1 MGKKAVSKYLYFM
14 SIIFTFI
21 LMVINLIALNAGET
35 NPIYSTTLP
44 FLAMGLPVLIIV
56 NAILLLYWLIRFKMW
71 VVFPLIAVACSYNFI
86 GTMYKFGSPDK
97 EVQGGIGIATYNVRG
112 FNREQTGTIAND
124 IKEYMIKKNVDVICF
139 QEYSDN
145 VTFTKE
151 KVSTNYKEDYP
162 YMATGKSD
170 MVIFSRY
177 PIRNSKTIEFDGTN
191 NSAMYADI
199 DVNGNMIRIFNIHM
213 QTTGINRSLR
223 QAAKMKEAGENM
235 TETQIYG
242 NVAGNYINQFK
253 QRAGQAIT
261 VSNEVR
267 MTDKPVILC
276 GDFNDI
282 PYSYTY
288 HMLKSK
294 LEDGFRTCGKGF
306 MYTYRGA
313 KSIMR
318 IDYIFHSPELAGVT
332 YFSDDMSYSDHN
344 PVIMRVLP
352 DKKKKI

>member
-1 MGKKAVSKYLYFM
+1 MGRKAVSKYLYFM

-21 LMVINLIALNAGET
+21 LMVMNLVALNAGNT

-44 FLAMGLPVLIIV
+44 LLAMGLPLLIII
-56 NAILLLYWLIRFKMW
+56 NILFLIYWLIRFKIW
-71 VVFPLIAVACSYNFI
+71 VVFPIIAVAFSYNFI

-97 EVQGGIGIATYNVRG
+97 EVKGGIGIATYNVRG
-112 FNREQTGTIAND
+112 FNKEQTGTIAND
-124 IKEYMIKKNVDVICF
+124 IKEYMMRKNVDVICF

-162 YMATGKSD
+162 YMVTGKSD

-177 PIRNSKTIEFDGTN
+177 PIRDSKRIDFEGTN
-191 NSAMYADI
+191 NSALWADI
-199 DVNGNMIRIFNIHM
+199 DVNGKLIRVFNVHM

-223 QAAKMKEAGENM
+223 HAAKMKEAGKNL
-235 TETQIYG
+235 TDTQIYG
-242 NVAGNYINQFK
+242 SVVDNYVEQFK

-267 MTDKPVILC
+267 MTDKPVLLC

-288 HMLKSK
+288 HILKSK
-294 LEDGFRTCGKGF
+294 LKDGFKSCGKGF

-313 KSIMR
+313 KSLMR
-318 IDYIFHSPELAGVT
+318 IDYILHSPELTGIA

-352 DKKKKI
+352 DKKKK

>member
-14 SIIFTFI
+14 SIILTFI
-21 LMVINLIALNAGET
+21 LMVINLIALNAGNT

-44 FLAMGLPVLIIV
+44 LLAMGLPLLIII
-56 NAILLLYWLIRFKMW
+56 NAVLLLYWLIRFKIW
-71 VVFPLIAVACSYNFI
+71 VVFPIIAVAFSYNFI

-97 EVQGGIGIATYNVRG
+97 EAKGGIGIATYNVRG
-112 FNREQTGTIAND
+112 FNQEQTGTIAND
-124 IKEYMIKKNVDVICF
+124 IKEYMMKKNVDVICF

-151 KVSTNYKEDYP
+151 KVSTNYKEEYP

-170 MVIFSRY
+170 MVIFSKY
-177 PIRNSKTIEFDGTN
+177 PIRDSKTIEFEGTN
-191 NSAMYADI
+191 NSGMWADI
-199 DVNGNMIRIFNIHM
+199 DVNGKLIRVFNVHM

-223 QAAKMKEAGENM
+223 QVAKKKMAGESI
-235 TETQIYG
+235 TDTQAYES
-242 NVAGNYINQFK
+242 VADNYVAQFK

-267 MTDKPVILC
+267 MTDRPVLLC

-288 HMLKSK
+288 HLLKSK
-294 LEDGFRTCGKGF
+294 LEDGFRSSGKGF

-318 IDYIFHSPELAGVT
+318 IDYIFHSPELTGVT

-344 PVIMRVLP
+344 PVIMRILP
-352 DKKKKI
+352 DGKKN